1 MAEKNIDEAQTIR
14 ELTRVIDRKEIEIQ
28 DVKTSLAGVL
38 QEIRNLNESN
48 LDREVIKKKISEMA
62 TNTIYELLIDEK
74 WVSLRLPIRK
84 LTQLNYINMNSVF
97 NYTGLER
104 KSQMGKAIGIV
115 RKLDELG
122 RIVIPVEIRK
132 NLNIN
137 IREPLEVLQVGNKIE
152 ISKRKDIRVCYNCG
166 KH

>member
-48 LDREVIKKKISEMA
+48 LDREVIKKRISEMA

-74 WVSLRLPIRK
+74 MSQFAITNQK
-84 LTQLNYINMNSVF
+84 LTQLNYINMNSCT
-97 NYTGLER
+97 NYSTR
-104 KSQMGKAIGIV
+104 
-115 RKLDELG
+115 
-122 RIVIPVEIRK
+122 
-132 NLNIN
+132 
-137 IREPLEVLQVGNKIE
+137 
-152 ISKRKDIRVCYNCG
+152 
-166 KH
+166 

>member
-74 WVSLRLPIRK
+74 MSQFATTNQK
-84 LTQLNYINMNSVF
+84 TNS
-97 NYTGLER
+97 T
-104 KSQMGKAIGIV
+104 
-115 RKLDELG
+115 ELHKYELC
-122 RIVIPVEIRK
+122 I
-132 NLNIN
+132 
-137 IREPLEVLQVGNKIE
+137 
-152 ISKRKDIRVCYNCG
+152 
-166 KH
+166 

>member
-48 LDREVIKKKISEMA
+48 LDREVIKKRISEMA

-74 WVSLRLPIRK
+74 NES
-84 LTQLNYINMNSVF
+84 
-97 NYTGLER
+97 
-104 KSQMGKAIGIV
+104 
-115 RKLDELG
+115 
-122 RIVIPVEIRK
+122 
-132 NLNIN
+132 
-137 IREPLEVLQVGNKIE
+137 
-152 ISKRKDIRVCYNCG
+152 YNCG
-166 KH
+166 KTLEETYKYCPHCGKEQI